1 MKRFASGL
9 LVVMACLTAPAYA
22 IDFWHSSTVWAGQG
36 QCSAVFSFDSGM
48 EEIKN
53 LQVSVNAVNKAG
65 KKVASGLLEI
75 TQFGQSSADRYATA
89 FLEGEEICADDLTIV
104 VQQGHCYSRRQTN
117 RSFEI
122 EDPFRS
128 RFQAFQNSRREV
140 AKPIIPPDHSRVSG
154 SDVRA
159 QII

>member
-104 VQQGHCYSRRQTN
+104 VNKAIATVDGKRTDLLKSKILSARD
-117 RSFEI
+117 FK
-122 EDPFRS
+122 PF
-128 RFQAFQNSRREV
+128 
-140 AKPIIPPDHSRVSG
+140 KIRVG
-154 SDVRA
+154 K
-159 QII
+159 